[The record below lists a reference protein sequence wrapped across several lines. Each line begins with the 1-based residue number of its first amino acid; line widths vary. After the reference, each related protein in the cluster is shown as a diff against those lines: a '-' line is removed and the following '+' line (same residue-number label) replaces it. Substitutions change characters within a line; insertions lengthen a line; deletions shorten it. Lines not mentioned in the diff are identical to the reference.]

1 MISPVIEIIRNWP
14 NFLVSTKIC
23 LPLYFLG
30 IPELTNQVKP
40 PIEKKSA
47 MKQKIINFFAS
58 IFDTKRIDLKV
69 LFIHFFLVKI
79 FEIHPFFFLWPPLL
93 GVRTPPL
100 QFP

>member
-40 PIEKKSA
+40 PIEKKFP
-47 MKQKIINFFAS
+47 NE
-58 IFDTKRIDLKV
+58 TKDN
-69 LFIHFFLVKI
+69 
-79 FEIHPFFFLWPPLL
+79 
-93 GVRTPPL
+93 
-100 QFP
+100 